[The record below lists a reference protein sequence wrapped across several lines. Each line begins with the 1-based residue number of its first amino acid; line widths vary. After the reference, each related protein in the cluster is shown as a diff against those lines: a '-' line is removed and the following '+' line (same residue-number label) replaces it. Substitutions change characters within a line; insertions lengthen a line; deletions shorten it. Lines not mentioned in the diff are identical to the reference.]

1 MTTISRIIRVPQG
14 KSTSVS
20 LSRALIASRLVVI
33 LFVRVC
39 LQQLIVSRTKILV
52 GFVFFRI
59 NIFTVLK
66 DNLLINE
73 TNASVIAK
81 ATRMN
86 GKKMIISPGQ

>member
-39 LQQLIVSRTKILV
+39 LQVIVSRTKILV